1 MNTETFLQKRKENTD
16 KTCIGGTVHDEQMSI
31 IPVLPDHATSKIIPL
46 VPVYAASVLNKK
58 KTNDLL
64 RKFSSLFSLE
74 GLSHIKRVRKVC
86 ITDDSGERDELQ
98 IILCK
103 ADQVSPS
110 QSGQIGLE
118 DILGDIS
125 DIQPGL
131 LGQPVLAQV
140 ARTPPQTR
148 AQFEEARHH
157 WPTAFHEDKELSKL
171 ISGQLF
177 SEADKVSIRTHIQS
191 ALDMT
196 LLRPSAGKDEAVTG
210 AVIVDPET
218 DRMMA
223 VTSDCPAS
231 RDHPLQHAVMKC
243 IDLIAHGQGG
253 GAYDFRPS
261 FDVIAFPA
269 CAALESSVTEDQMC
283 VDTPYLCT
291 GYDLYVTQ
299 EPCVM
304 CAMALVHSR
313 IRRVFYVHSHPEGAL
328 GSRYK
333 LHTEAELNHRY
344 HVFRVVLGKGGDG
357 LDHR

>member
-74 GLSHIKRVRKVC
+74 GLSHIKRVRKLC
-86 ITDDSGERDELQ
+86 ITDDTGERDELQ

-148 AQFEEARHH
+148 AQFEEARRH

-177 SEADKVSIRTHIQS
+177 SEADKVRIRTHIQS
-191 ALDMT
+191 AVDMT

-210 AVIVDPET
+210 AVIVDPKT
-218 DRMMA
+218 DRMLA

-243 IDLIAHGQGG
+243 IDLVAHGQGG
-253 GAYDFRPS
+253 GAWPLTTG
-261 FDVIAFPA
+261 
-269 CAALESSVTEDQMC
+269 AALESSVTRDQKYE
-283 VDTPYLCT
+283 DTPYLCT

-313 IRRVFYVHSHPEGAL
+313 IRRVFYLHSHPEGVL

-333 LHTEAELNHRY
+333 LHTETGLNHRY
-344 HVFRVVLGKGGDG
+344 HAFRVVLGKEGDG